1 MTMLNGEPV
10 DTPNISTAHPAAP
23 TASSQSQSVGFL
35 IGLMALIFAFAIPL
49 AGAVLGG
56 IAVAQAR
63 AGGYRNPAGMAG
75 LVLGVVFTML
85 ITAAVVVFI
94 VLGTDVFTD
103 LLGICQQLGP
113 GTHQQNGVT
122 YTCG

>member
-10 DTPNISTAHPAAP
+10 DTPNISTAHPAAQTAP
-23 TASSQSQSVGFL
+23 TASGQSQSVGFL
-35 IGLMALIFAFAIPL
+35 VGLMALIFAFAMPIV
-49 AGAVLGG
+49 GAVLGG

-63 AGGYRNPAGMAG
+63 AGGYRNP
-75 LVLGVVFTML
+75 
-85 ITAAVVVFI
+85 
-94 VLGTDVFTD
+94 
-103 LLGICQQLGP
+103 LGP

>member
-23 TASSQSQSVGFL
+23 TASGQSQSVGF
-35 IGLMALIFAFAIPL
+35 
-49 AGAVLGG
+49 
-56 IAVAQAR
+56 
-63 AGGYRNPAGMAG
+63 
-75 LVLGVVFTML
+75 
-85 ITAAVVVFI
+85 I
-94 VLGTDVFTD
+94 VLGINLFTGIVD
-103 LLGICQQLGP
+103 ICQQLGP